1 MKKSDLFKIGVL
13 LMATTLGTTG
23 CSFGEDEKKP
33 EIVVDPAEKTIEYYI
48 AGKVTEGTTA
58 LSGVEVKA
66 GEVTATTDAE
76 GAYKL
81 TVDSKKVY
89 TVTFS
94 KEGYMSIDNATA
106 TIADNAANRSMVS
119 LSVKLSKKAP
129 EKEVKADA
137 EEEVVVTD
145 KGDSNISQAEVAVI
159 IPPKA
164 IETTTTVSVTP
175 YEEPAAV
182 TTTVTPGNNVETP
195 VAIANIEVET
205 AKEVTLAKQ
214 DNPFKPE
221 WFVSGGIN
229 GVTALNGS
237 ANNILGGKVSGG
249 VWLNKIIGLRVDAEA
264 GNVWLKGGYNAVTV
278 GAGADILVNLMKN
291 YTDED
296 RKFRLNA
303 IFGLGYNYYSFG
315 DDYPRLSK
323 TNTMSGNFSLQA
335 AFRLNSHL
343 SIFAEPGI
351 KISTKFYDI
360 ENKDDV
366 FAGGMMTVGVIY
378 KF

>member
-1 MKKSDLFKIGVL
+1 MKLNNIKTGLLLAGLLLLFGN
-13 LMATTLGTTG
+13 
-23 CSFGEDEKKP
+23 
-33 EIVVDPAEKTIEYYI
+33 
-48 AGKVTEGTTA
+48 
-58 LSGVEVKA
+58 VKA
-66 GEVTATTDAE
+66 
-76 GAYKL
+76 
-81 TVDSKKVY
+81 
-89 TVTFS
+89 
-94 KEGYMSIDNATA
+94 
-106 TIADNAANRSMVS
+106 
-119 LSVKLSKKAP
+119 
-129 EKEVKADA
+129 
-137 EEEVVVTD
+137 
-145 KGDSNISQAEVAVI
+145 
-159 IPPKA
+159 
-164 IETTTTVSVTP
+164 
-175 YEEPAAV
+175 
-182 TTTVTPGNNVETP
+182 
-195 VAIANIEVET
+195 
-205 AKEVTLAKQ
+205 Q

-291 YTDED
+291 YTDEN

-303 IFGLGYNYYSFG
+303 IFGLGYNYY
-315 DDYPRLSK
+315 
-323 TNTMSGNFSLQA
+323 
-335 AFRLNSHL
+335 SHL

>member
-1 MKKSDLFKIGVL
+1 MKLNNIKTGLLLAGLLLLFGN
-13 LMATTLGTTG
+13 
-23 CSFGEDEKKP
+23 
-33 EIVVDPAEKTIEYYI
+33 
-48 AGKVTEGTTA
+48 
-58 LSGVEVKA
+58 VKA
-66 GEVTATTDAE
+66 
-76 GAYKL
+76 
-81 TVDSKKVY
+81 
-89 TVTFS
+89 
-94 KEGYMSIDNATA
+94 
-106 TIADNAANRSMVS
+106 
-119 LSVKLSKKAP
+119 
-129 EKEVKADA
+129 
-137 EEEVVVTD
+137 
-145 KGDSNISQAEVAVI
+145 
-159 IPPKA
+159 
-164 IETTTTVSVTP
+164 
-175 YEEPAAV
+175 
-182 TTTVTPGNNVETP
+182 
-195 VAIANIEVET
+195 
-205 AKEVTLAKQ
+205 Q

-291 YTDED
+291 YTDEN

-335 AFRLNSHL
+335 AFKLNSHL